1 MSAGL
6 FAPEMLPFAVAL
18 GLMLLIAALEV
29 IGLLFGHS
37 PSHTVD
43 TLLPDHDA
51 HAGLHGHGHTG
62 GQGPDGLL
70 TWLGI
75 GRVPLLM
82 LLVVFLCGFGLSGYA
97 LQNATMQAVG
107 WPLHPALASLG
118 ALAAALP
125 VTRAGGLLLAKLLP
139 NNETEAVSHQ
149 SFVGQIA
156 TVTHGTA
163 RRGLPAE
170 AKLRDRF
177 GRTHYIRIEPDL
189 DGAELQAGTQV
200 LVLRQQGAIFRA
212 NPHGVSAQRTR
223 QTEIRGT

>member
-18 GLMLLIAALEV
+18 GLMLLIALLEIV
-29 IGLLFGHS
+29 GLLSGHS
-37 PSHTVD
+37 PSQAVD
-43 TLLPDHDA
+43 TLLPEHDVPVDA
-51 HAGLHGHGHTG
+51 HGAAP
-62 GQGPDGLL
+62 GPDGLL
-70 TWLGI
+70 SWLGV
-75 GRVPLLM
+75 GRVPVLM
-82 LLVVFLCGFGLSGYA
+82 LLVVFLCGFGLSGYV
-97 LQNATMQAVG
+97 LQYATIQAVG

-125 VTRAGGLLLAKLLP
+125 ITRAGGLLLAKLLP
-139 NNETEAVSHQ
+139 RNETEAVSHA
-149 SFVGQIA
+149 SFVGLVA
-156 TVTHGTA
+156 TITQGVA

-189 DGAELQAGTQV
+189 DEAELPAGSRV

-212 NPHGVSAQRTR
+212 NPHGQPAQLTR
-223 QTEIRGT
+223 GM